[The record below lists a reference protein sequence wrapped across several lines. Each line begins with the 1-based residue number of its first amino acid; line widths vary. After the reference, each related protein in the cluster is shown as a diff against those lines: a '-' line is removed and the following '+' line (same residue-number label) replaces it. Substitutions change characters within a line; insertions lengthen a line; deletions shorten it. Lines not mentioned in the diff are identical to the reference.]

1 MTRVTPAPARAPVAY
16 LQPGS
21 AAFWRANLA
30 LFLGGFVTF
39 AALYSTQP
47 LLPTFAAEF
56 AVGPAEASLS
66 LSLATGTLAVCLVVA
81 GTLSES
87 LGRKPVMATSLL
99 AASVL
104 TLLTALSPD
113 FSTLLALRALQGV
126 ALAGV
131 PAVAMAYLGEEVHP
145 HSLGLAMGLY
155 ISGNT
160 VGGMSGRIL
169 AGLVAGAA
177 SWRVALGAIGV
188 LSLLCAVWFWRNL
201 PPSANFQPRPAG
213 RLARR
218 WAPLGEHLRDAG
230 LRHLYAV
237 AFLLMGSFVAL
248 YNYVGFHLM
257 APPYGL
263 SQAAVGW
270 IFLLYLVGTFSS
282 AWMGRLAD
290 RLGRRKVLWTGVATM
305 GAGAVLTLAGPL
317 ALQIFGIGVFTF
329 GFFGGHSIASSWVGR
344 RVRSNRAQA
353 ASLYLLFY
361 YAGAS
366 VGGSAGGLF
375 WSAFGWPG
383 VIAMV
388 AIALGLALVLSQRLT
403 AIPPVQPAG
412 GA

>member
-1 MTRVTPAPARAPVAY
+1 MPQTPAPAPVVY

-39 AALYSTQP
+39 AALYCLQP
-47 LLPTFAAEF
+47 LLPTLAEEF
-56 AVGPAEASLS
+56 AVGPAVASLS
-66 LSLATGTLAVCLVVA
+66 LSLATGTLAVCLVLA
-81 GTLSES
+81 GTLSET
-87 LGRKPVMATSLL
+87 LGRKPVMAASLL
-99 AASVL
+99 AGSVL
-104 TLLTALSPD
+104 TLLTAWSPD

-126 ALAGV
+126 VLAGV

-169 AGLVAGAA
+169 AGLLAGAA

-188 LSLLCAVWFWRNL
+188 LSLLCAVWFWLNL
-201 PPSANFQPRPAG
+201 PRSANFHPRPAG
-213 RLARR
+213 RLAQR
-218 WAPLGEHLRDAG
+218 WTPLREHLRDPG
-230 LRHLYAV
+230 LVHLYGV
-237 AFLLMGSFVAL
+237 AFLLMGSFVAF

-263 SQAAVGW
+263 SQATVGW
-270 IFLLYLVGTFSS
+270 IFLVYLVGTFSS

-290 RLGRRKVLWTGVATM
+290 RLGRRKVLWTGVALM
-305 GAGAVLTLAGPL
+305 GVGAMLTLAGPL
-317 ALQIFGIGVFTF
+317 PLQILGIAIFTF

-344 RVRSNRAQA
+344 RARAHRAQA

-366 VGGSAGGLF
+366 VGGWMGGLF
-375 WSAFGWPG
+375 WSAQGWPG
-383 VIAMV
+383 LVAMV
-388 AIALGLALVLSQRLT
+388 ALALALALVLSQRLT
-403 AIPPVQPAG
+403 GIPPIQPAS